1 MRSMTTA
8 FRVTGL
14 VALTVIGGVV
24 ASVATLFIPQ
34 EVRSQ
39 AELARVPLGWPF
51 KFLVQNLSDYEPSTW
66 PQWFSFNGPQG
77 HPLVLF
83 DLDSFLADALI
94 LGLAVSAAMVLLI
107 KFWRWIRSVA

>member
-1 MRSMTTA
+1 MNAA
-8 FRVTGL
+8 FRAIGL

-51 KFLVQNLSDYEPSTW
+51 KFLVQNLSDYEPSAW
-66 PQWFSFNGPQG
+66 PQWFRFDRPQD

-94 LGLAVSAAMVLLI
+94 LGLAVSAAVVLLI
-107 KFWRWIRSVA
+107 KFWRRIRVVA